1 MTGLGTGLTALDRSG
16 SVLGTTRIP
25 LGAMTSIAV
34 DGSNVLFGQQR
45 SGGCHHPCVYG
56 GGALVKVPV
65 SSNEWSVTAYEISET
80 SLASSPAGVFYIDRG
95 LGRRPQLVRGDVHLA
110 GPTAFPSGEHR
121 TTWIGSKFLV
131 VWRELVSDNTPD
143 MRITGAYV
151 TPDGD
156 AALSVSEPFTIAPH
170 PSSQI
175 MAIAGNNRGTALIL
189 GRNANGSLE
198 WMTVSEPPRRIRTIR
213 R

>member
-1 MTGLGTGLTALDRSG
+1 M
-16 SVLGTTRIP
+16 
-25 LGAMTSIAV
+25 
-34 DGSNVLFGQQR
+34 
-45 SGGCHHPCVYG
+45 
-56 GGALVKVPV
+56 KVPV
-65 SSNEWSVTAYEISET
+65 SSSEWSVTAYQISET
-80 SLASSPAGVFYIDRG
+80 SLAYSLAGVFYIDRG
-95 LGRRPQLVRGDVHLA
+95 LGRRPQLVRGDVHLT
-110 GPTAFPSGEHR
+110 GLTIFPSGEHR

-151 TPDGD
+151 TPVGD

-189 GRNANGSLE
+189 GRNADGSLE